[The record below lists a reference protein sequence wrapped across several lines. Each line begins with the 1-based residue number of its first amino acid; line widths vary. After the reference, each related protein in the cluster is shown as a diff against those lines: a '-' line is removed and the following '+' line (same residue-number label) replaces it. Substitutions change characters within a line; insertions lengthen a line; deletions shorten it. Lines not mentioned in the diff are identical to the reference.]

1 MIERREGERE
11 KERERKREVKGAQ
24 SKPNP
29 THNAFPKLWD
39 AHGSLFERKIL
50 GNYEWE
56 LSVDYQW
63 ELLLR
68 IISGNYHRKPSISM
82 TQKS

>member
-1 MIERREGERE
+1 MVYKREG
-11 KERERKREVKGAQ
+11 
-24 SKPNP
+24 
-29 THNAFPKLWD
+29 D

-63 ELLLR
+63 ELSLR
-68 IISGNYHRKPSISM
+68 IIREREREREI
-82 TQKS
+82 